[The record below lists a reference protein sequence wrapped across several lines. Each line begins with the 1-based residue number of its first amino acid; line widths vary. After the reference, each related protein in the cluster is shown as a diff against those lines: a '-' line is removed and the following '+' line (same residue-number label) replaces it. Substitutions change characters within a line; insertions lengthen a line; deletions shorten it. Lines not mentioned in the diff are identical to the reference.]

1 MLDTLFKRYKSKRP
15 HVYYYERELFKHKI
29 YPVNL
34 LQVGMDTP
42 LQVWLKYLQN
52 ANIYCIDSVNNSQP
66 ANYSFLDEKRLF
78 WSRCNPSDR
87 KSVDKI
93 MKEVWNKPRF
103 DIIID
108 NTNNFENL
116 KRYCIGKY
124 YAEKKDEVICHSC

>member
-1 MLDTLFKRYKSKRP
+1 
-15 HVYYYERELFKHKI
+15 
-29 YPVNL
+29 
-34 LQVGMDTP
+34 
-42 LQVWLKYLQN
+42 
-52 ANIYCIDSVNNSQP
+52 
-66 ANYSFLDEKRLF
+66 
-78 WSRCNPSDR
+78 
-87 KSVDKI
+87 